1 MKEKNPKLLKLFC
14 LIVMLNLLFTSC
26 EKDLY
31 EQPTDTSFSTEEAE
45 LWYYSMFKKTDQ
57 YNKSVKRKDK
67 KYPDW
72 NNEYYRKI
80 GYVEIIEFPLIK
92 AKKQVSFV
100 NSGKLNSAQA
110 QRVLD
115 ASLTRAVFIKMGK
128 DKIYLREIQYIPD
141 YDYLERKGFDISD
154 VDLRKGND
162 FSGKVI
168 IKTWDS
174 EVLSMKILS
183 NGKTINTI
191 KPEDKKKV
199 KIKTSKSTL
208 THKTNGCETVTDQ
221 YWEAQC
227 EIEQQG
233 DVWVYTGECD
243 NWVLVWESA
252 PYEICA
258 PDGTNPCDNNPD
270 PNCLCEFYG
279 FGCSDGGDG
288 GGSPVVPAIIIN
300 DQALKNNPCLNEVY
314 SKLGQASGFDYYLK
328 RFDGNNSVAN
338 LNFAIGTLVGNTY
351 GETSPPNNGSITIT
365 LDAGKLA
372 ETPPLFVADIF
383 IHEIIHAE
391 MFRKMMIAA
400 ESGNIDPTIMT
411 TQQQIDYVESLRNN
425 FPGLYDYYMRYEYN
439 VPSGQEPS
447 NAMHELMA
455 QHYISIIVSALKQY
469 DNTQTNDVYN
479 AIAWCG
485 LKGTGSSF
493 DSTGLLP
500 NSTTA
505 WKNLSA
511 QERLNLIQTLNN
523 YIQNSPKC
531 QN

>member
-1 MKEKNPKLLKLFC
+1 M
-14 LIVMLNLLFTSC
+14 
-26 EKDLY
+26 
-31 EQPTDTSFSTEEAE
+31 
-45 LWYYSMFKKTDQ
+45 
-57 YNKSVKRKDK
+57 
-67 KYPDW
+67 
-72 NNEYYRKI
+72 
-80 GYVEIIEFPLIK
+80 
-92 AKKQVSFV
+92 
-100 NSGKLNSAQA
+100 
-110 QRVLD
+110 
-115 ASLTRAVFIKMGK
+115 
-128 DKIYLREIQYIPD
+128 
-141 YDYLERKGFDISD
+141 
-154 VDLRKGND
+154 
-162 FSGKVI
+162 
-168 IKTWDS
+168 
-174 EVLSMKILS
+174 
-183 NGKTINTI
+183 
-191 KPEDKKKV
+191 
-199 KIKTSKSTL
+199 
-208 THKTNGCETVTDQ
+208 
-221 YWEAQC
+221 
-227 EIEQQG
+227 
-233 DVWVYTGECD
+233 
-243 NWVLVWESA
+243 
-252 PYEICA
+252 
-258 PDGTNPCDNNPD
+258 
-270 PNCLCEFYG
+270 
-279 FGCSDGGDG
+279 
-288 GGSPVVPAIIIN
+288 
-300 DQALKNNPCLNEVY
+300 
-314 SKLGQASGFDYYLK
+314 
-328 RFDGNNSVAN
+328 
-338 LNFAIGTLVGNTY
+338 NFAIGTLVGNTY

-479 AIAWCG
+479 AIAWFG